1 MLCVQPSKFCPN
13 SFAQTSLY
21 SLELLVAMAMV
32 MSIVAVMLIA
42 LNNGNGDEHRG
53 GDVDSTQ
60 WNTS

>member
-1 MLCVQPSKFCPN
+1 
-13 SFAQTSLY
+13 
-21 SLELLVAMAMV
+21 MAMV